1 MKRFS
6 IGVLLDSFR
15 LPPQEAMRRAA
26 ALGAEGVQVYA
37 TRGELAPENMDAG
50 KRRAFR
56 ALAADCGL
64 VISALC
70 GDLGR
75 DFGCR
80 EQNGD
85 LIERSKRILDLA
97 QELGTSIVTTL
108 IGLIPRDEDAER
120 YQIMLEACGELARYA
135 DSMGA
140 HFAIETGPDISL
152 TLRQFLDSLHS
163 TGVAVNF
170 DPANI
175 AMVTGEDLVTA
186 VRTLAP
192 YIVHTH
198 AKDGVM
204 LRYRGPAFVYGG
216 EHPSG
221 GGDEIACRETPLG
234 EGSVRWTEYLAA
246 LESVGYRGF
255 LTIEREVGQNP
266 EADIAK
272 AADFLKARICAPLP
286 AAGRQKK
293 GQGSS

>member
-15 LPPQEAMRRAA
+15 LAPEEAMRRAA
-26 ALGAEGVQVYA
+26 ALGVKGVQVYA
-37 TRGELAPENMDAG
+37 TKGDLAPENMDAA

-56 ALAADCGL
+56 ALADDCGL
-64 VISALC
+64 TISALC

-97 QELGTSIVTTL
+97 QDLGTSIVTTH
-108 IGLIPRDEDAER
+108 IGLIPLDETTER
-120 YQIMLEACGELARYA
+120 YQIMQEACSELARYA
-135 DSMGA
+135 DSMNA

-152 TLRQFLDSLHS
+152 TLRQFLDGLHS

-221 GGDEIACRETPLG
+221 GGDEVAFREVPLG
-234 EGSVRWTEYLAA
+234 EGSVRWPEYLAA
-246 LESVGYRGF
+246 LEGIGYHGF
-255 LTIEREVGQNP
+255 LTIEREVGENP

-272 AADFLKARICAPLP
+272 AVSFLDSIV
-286 AAGRQKK
+286 
-293 GQGSS
+293 

>member
-15 LPPQEAMRRAA
+15 LPPQDAMRRAA

-97 QELGTSIVTTL
+97 QELGTSIVTTH
-108 IGLIPRDEDAER
+108 IGLIPLDEDAKR
-120 YQIMLEACGELARYA
+120 YQIMQEACGELARYA

-221 GGDEIACRETPLG
+221 GGDEIAFRETPLG

-272 AADFLKARICAPLP
+272 AADFLKARI
-286 AAGRQKK
+286 
-293 GQGSS
+293 